1 MKLYTQHLS
10 MQVTPPSDAAPVAKI
25 NAMALLGV
33 LLALAVMLVITI
45 PAPLHTIRL
54 GVPLHQARAATG
66 EVVVVQVDANGLVQW
81 NGDTLNTMAELNARI
96 ALAAAQKVQ
105 VEISLQP
112 APDAPFALVA
122 AVMVMARQAG
132 LQKVGIGR

>member
-1 MKLYTQHLS
+1 MKLYTRHLS
-10 MQVTPPSDAAPVAKI
+10 MQVTPPSDASPVAKI

-54 GVPLHQARAATG
+54 GVPLHQAPAATG
-66 EVVVVQVDANGLVQW
+66 EVVVVQVDANGFVQW
-81 NGDTLNTMAELNARI
+81 NGDTSNTMAELNARI

-105 VEISLQP
+105 VKISLQP